1 LKMGQHSNPTKYR
14 LSGDNKR
21 LTIMKVK
28 KASDIQC
35 VQCEMTNSEDTTWGD
50 ACLTVI
56 LPIKIET
63 KPAARQEIDHG
74 DKIDLTVT
82 ASGDSSTPLKYK
94 WEFKNETYQTDAPPF
109 VVYDPDTKLA
119 YINTSSLT
127 EAQYDTIGGVY
138 RRTTFHEY
146 QTEVVE
152 VEVVL
157 KDKPVQAPIAAASVD
172 MWIIGLIIGLLFL
185 LIVILIIIF
194 VICRKKQEGDY
205 NVDKKET
212 GAGLDPEKELK
223 DKGFNDYSRPDYDDY
238 DYPDKK
244 PRGDLEY
251 DDVPIG
257 GDDESL
263 GEYGDEDDTHF
274 NEDGSFIGIY
284 QKKQQPSS
292 RAHEST
298 I

>member
-1 LKMGQHSNPTKYR
+1 MGQHTDPSKFQLSNGNRT
-14 LSGDNKR
+14 
-21 LTIMKVK
+21 LTVLKVQ
-28 KASDIQC
+28 KATDILC
-35 VQCEMTNSEDTTWGD
+35 VQCEVVNHVDTTWAD
-50 ACLTVI
+50 ACLNVI
-56 LPIKIET
+56 LPIRVLTRPSEE
-63 KPAARQEIDHG
+63 QNIDYG
-74 DKIDLTVT
+74 DVIHLTIT
-82 ASGDSSTPLKYK
+82 ATTDPSMALSYR
-94 WEFKNETYQTDAPPF
+94 WEFNNETGPSYVPPF
-109 VVYDPDTKLA
+109 MDFDSTTMLG
-119 YINTSSLT
+119 YINTSKLT
-127 EAQYDTIGGVY
+127 EAQYDTVGGVY
-138 RRTTFHEY
+138 RRYISHTY
-146 QTEVVE
+146 QNEVVE
-152 VEVVL
+152 IRVTL
-157 KDKPVQAPIAAASVD
+157 KDKPVVAGVAAASVD
-172 MWIIGLIIGLLFL
+172 MWIIGLIIGILFL
-185 LIVILIIIF
+185 LIVIIIIIF

-212 GAGLDPEKELK
+212 GAGLNPKKELK

-238 DYPDKK
+238 DSYPDKK

-292 RAHEST
+292 KAHEST